1 MMTIRTATVT
11 AAFLVAALAAPHAD
25 ILEQVLVK
33 VNGDIITKT
42 DLEQRQIAALRQKDP
57 NLRPDNQAA
66 LERALA
72 DVTPE
77 VIVDA
82 VDELL
87 ILQRGRELGYTLSTE
102 QFDEIVENIKKENKL
117 EDEEQFLAALKGE
130 GMTMEDLREQLER
143 TMIIQRVQQTEVMS
157 KLQVTDAELKMHY
170 DANKGSFTTPKEYT
184 LREIL
189 VSVPPNDRGINVA
202 QDDEARA
209 KAEEARKRLLAGEPF
224 PRLAADMSDSPSK
237 ANGGLVGPVT
247 GDVLAPEL
255 LKAIEGLETGELTGV
270 MRTSRGYQIV
280 KIESIKEAAVK
291 PFEDSKSEIADR
303 IATEKRRVEFG
314 GFLEKLRAQAIIDW
328 KNDEIKKAWEV
339 GLEKVDAARNLG
351 Q

>member
-1 MMTIRTATVT
+1 
-11 AAFLVAALAAPHAD
+11 
-25 ILEQVLVK
+25 E
-33 VNGDIITKT
+33 
-42 DLEQRQIAALRQKDP
+42 
-57 NLRPDNQAA
+57 NQAA

-87 ILQRGRELGYTLSTE
+87 ILQRGRELGYTLSTD
-102 QFDEIVENIKKENKL
+102 QFNEIVENIKKENKL
-117 EDEEQFLAALKGE
+117 EDDEQFQAALKGE
-130 GMTMEDLREQLER
+130 GMTMQDLREQLER

-157 KLQVTDAELKMHY
+157 KLQVTDAELKMYY
-170 DANKGSFTTPKEYT
+170 DANKGNFTTPKEYT

-189 VSVPPNDRGINVA
+189 VSVPADTRGINVA

-224 PRLAADMSDSPSK
+224 PRLAAELSDSPSK

-255 LKAIEGLETGELTGV
+255 LKAIEDLEAGALTGV
-270 MRTSRGYQIV
+270 LRTGRGYQIV
-280 KIESIKEAAVK
+280 KVESIKEAAVK
-291 PFEDSKSEIADR
+291 SFEESKSEIADR

-314 GFLEKLRAQAIIDW
+314 GFLEQLRAQAIIDW

-339 GLEKVDAARNLG
+339 GLEQVSAARNLG
-351 Q
+351 R